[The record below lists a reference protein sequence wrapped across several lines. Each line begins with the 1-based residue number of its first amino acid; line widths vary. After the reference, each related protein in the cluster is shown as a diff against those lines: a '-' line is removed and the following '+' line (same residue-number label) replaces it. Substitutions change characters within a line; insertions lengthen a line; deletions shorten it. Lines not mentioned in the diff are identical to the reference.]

1 MVVYLHAR
9 STGIGSFEHTVCG
22 DEVEVCLMRSRYVL
36 LILFVATLKVASVFG
51 QGIPVSFTL
60 PEAGYLTLVI
70 DGNDGARIRNLIQ
83 NTYFTAGEHT
93 IYWDGYDEGAAGSWT
108 GGSYE
113 VKRNLVQPGT
123 YRVRGLLHQGIDL
136 IYEFSVQ
143 SPGDPAWHT
152 LNGKGGWLADH
163 SPAIDVLA
171 LPAGTYHKSTP
182 VLQVVAPL
190 AETGHGLIYLN
201 EEGVK
206 LQGVSHINNNNDF
219 PTVST
224 RDLGPARGTDY
235 LSWHA
240 VHRGGSIK
248 LVYAM
253 SSNGKVSPNQFS
265 TGIRTEAI
273 HGIAAHNNQVA
284 INYEGGIVFIDA
296 SRARDKTYQI
306 IRTVDV
312 PDVRGIA
319 TDGTYLYVIEGTS
332 IRRYNVDYAEGKIS
346 NPVTV
351 TTANLDDPQRI
362 KLIDGELYVSDHGK
376 SHQVKVFNL
385 SGSLLRTIGLPGGP
399 QVGLYDE
406 RRMSHPM
413 GFDVDGQGKLWV
425 AEYAYMPKR
434 ISRWDAKTGAF
445 EKAWYGPPKYGGGL
459 VLDPEDKTRAY
470 YSGQAKGTI
479 EFALNWSTGE
489 SKPKRILH
497 NRELSRPSL
506 PLTRKGTD
514 SPIRVQVVNG
524 RRYLFTPAWSQSHA
538 AIYSELSIWVVRG
551 DTAAWVAQVGDT
563 GQWEKVFNDPQ
574 RYPDI
579 YGYLQSYYPK
589 SQPFFVW
596 SDKNGDGDVSLDE
609 VGFYNMPQFKDQK
622 YYLDENLNIH
632 LSGGSMLPLDRID
645 SRGVP
650 IYDIQKFQ
658 EGAYVQSGTLGQI
671 VYGAGTLITTHGPIE
686 GYVNGKR
693 QWLYHSQW
701 PRRAKGAPLG
711 RFEGDLI
718 ATTRLLGA
726 PIQTTK
732 GDAGAVWAL
741 NSEHGEIY
749 LFTSDGLFIS
759 TLLEDVRRA
768 PLWRFDTGTIKRGDP
783 IQGVSPN
790 NEHFWPFLNKGSDGE
805 IYLTAGKEHSSI
817 LRLEGLQNVDRLD
830 FGPLL
835 VSEALLAGLD
845 GTRDEQREVQQ
856 TKSLTAHIRS
866 ISPITDGKLLE
877 WSNAD
882 WVVLDA
888 KLGIEGAVAVDRDS
902 LYLALRTGMPGLLNN
917 VGDDFRYL
925 FATGG
930 GIDISIGKAGADP
943 TRTKPVQGDRR
954 IFITREGSNPVYG
967 KLRAAL
973 YEQVNPSAPSGS
985 SVQYTSPVNKVTLQ
999 YVAEISSSVSVSGT
1013 MGDFEV
1019 SIPLD
1024 VIGLVPQAGLSIL
1037 GDVGVLTGDGVET
1050 QRRIYWNNK
1059 TNIITADVP
1068 SEAALTPEYWGVWTF
1083 TAGGDAMNIP
1093 PTGQFSAPTKG
1104 AAFAAG
1110 SNIYMDFSATD
1121 VDGQVTS
1128 VSFYANGQKLN
1139 EDNSPPFEYV
1149 WTNVP
1154 AGTYELVAYVRDDG
1168 RALVAS
1174 EPVQVTVQ
1182 AVLSESTRIHLQKG
1196 WNLIASPIDP
1206 GSAPL
1211 EAVFEEIKDDVVLVK
1226 DQTGSVYSPRF
1237 EINTIGSWDSH
1248 NAYSV
1253 YVEDDVDLDMSG
1265 TLIDPTNAV
1274 IHLRAGWNMVPYIR
1288 LSQLDAE
1295 AALACLKS
1303 LLILVKDGAGRVFYP
1318 EYGLNSIGTLVPGR
1332 GYKVYLKN
1340 DAVLIY
1346 PANDGQASQ
1355 VTAVETSSSLPVPA
1369 ASGR

>member
-459 VLDPEDKTRAY
+459 VIDPEDMTRAY
-470 YSGQAKGTI
+470 YSGQVTGTI

-489 SKPKRILH
+489 NKPKRILL
-497 NRELSRPSL
+497 NRELRGFSL
-506 PLTRKGTD
+506 PVTRKGTD

-538 AIYSELSIWVVRG
+538 SIYSDISIFVVRG
-551 DTAAWVAQVGDT
+551 DTAAWVAQVGAT
-563 GQWEKVFNDPQ
+563 EEWEKVFNNPKD
-574 RYPDI
+574 YPEI
-579 YGYLQSYYPK
+579 YSYVQSNFPK
-589 SQPFFVW
+589 SSPVFIW
-596 SDKNGDGDVSLDE
+596 SDVDGDGDVSLDE
-609 VGFYNMPQFKDQK
+609 IGFHDMPSSKNER
-622 YYLDENLNIH
+622 YYLDANLNIH
-632 LSGGSMLPLDRID
+632 LSGGSFLPLDRID

-650 IYDIQKFQ
+650 IYDMNKFQ
-658 EGAYVQSGTLGQI
+658 EKHYVKSGILGQI
-671 VYGAGTLITTHGPIE
+671 AFGAGTLITTHGPIE

-693 QWLYHSQW
+693 QWLYHAQW
-701 PRRAKGAPLG
+701 PRRAPGSPLS
-711 RFEGDLI
+711 RFEGDLLE
-718 ATTRLLGA
+718 TTRILGEPVKPA
-726 PIQTTK
+726 R
-732 GDAGAVWAL
+732 GESGAVWAL
-741 NSEHGEIY
+741 NSDLGEVY
-749 LFTSDGLFIS
+749 LFTADGLYVA
-759 TLLEDVRRA
+759 TLFADDRVA
-768 PLWRFDTGTIKRGDP
+768 PRWMHPQGVIGRGDP
-783 IQGVSPN
+783 IGKVSPYD
-790 NEHFWPFLNKGSDGE
+790 EHFWPFMTRGTDGE
-805 IYLTAGKEHSSI
+805 IYITAGKSHTSI
-817 LRLEGLQNVDRLD
+817 LRVDGLQNVKRLNI
-830 FGPLL
+830 
-835 VSEALLAGLD
+835 
-845 GTRDEQREVQQ
+845 GT
-856 TKSLTAHIRS
+856 
-866 ISPITDGKLLE
+866 ITLPGGFKP
-877 WSNAD
+877 A
-882 WVVLDA
+882 
-888 KLGIEGAVAVDRDS
+888 
-902 LYLALRTGMPGLLNN
+902 TGE
-917 VGDDFRYL
+917 
-925 FATGG
+925 TGG
-930 GIDISIGKAGADP
+930 GTSEKSSAVAKVTASSHDGNVPANTLDGDLSTRWSASGKGEWIQYELSQPVTLSKIGIAWHDGNKRSTSFDLMVSNDGSSWTKVLSGKSSGKTLAIETYSFTSTSAKFVRIVGYGNTKNLWNSITEVQLPTGSAAGKAALA
-943 TRTKPVQGDRR
+943 
-954 IFITREGSNPVYG
+954 EGEEEVIPETFALEQNYPNPF
-967 KLRAAL
+967 
-973 YEQVNPSAPSGS
+973 NPSTNIVYHLPERAE
-985 SVQYTSPVNKVTLQ
+985 VTLHI
-999 YVAEISSSVSVSGT
+999 YNVAGQLVRTLVSGT
-1013 MGDFEV
+1013 EQSAGIYQVTWDGRDAGGRPVASGLYLYRIQAGDF
-1019 SIPLD
+1019 
-1024 VIGLVPQAGLSIL
+1024 Q
-1037 GDVGVLTGDGVET
+1037 ET
-1050 QRRIYWNNK
+1050 RR
-1059 TNIITADVP
+1059 
-1068 SEAALTPEYWGVWTF
+1068 
-1083 TAGGDAMNIP
+1083 M
-1093 PTGQFSAPTKG
+1093 
-1104 AAFAAG
+1104 
-1110 SNIYMDFSATD
+1110 M
-1121 VDGQVTS
+1121 
-1128 VSFYANGQKLN
+1128 
-1139 EDNSPPFEYV
+1139 
-1149 WTNVP
+1149 
-1154 AGTYELVAYVRDDG
+1154 
-1168 RALVAS
+1168 
-1174 EPVQVTVQ
+1174 
-1182 AVLSESTRIHLQKG
+1182 
-1196 WNLIASPIDP
+1196 
-1206 GSAPL
+1206 
-1211 EAVFEEIKDDVVLVK
+1211 LVK
-1226 DQTGSVYSPRF
+1226 
-1237 EINTIGSWDSH
+1237 
-1248 NAYSV
+1248 
-1253 YVEDDVDLDMSG
+1253 
-1265 TLIDPTNAV
+1265 
-1274 IHLRAGWNMVPYIR
+1274 
-1288 LSQLDAE
+1288 
-1295 AALACLKS
+1295 
-1303 LLILVKDGAGRVFYP
+1303 
-1318 EYGLNSIGTLVPGR
+1318 
-1332 GYKVYLKN
+1332 
-1340 DAVLIY
+1340 
-1346 PANDGQASQ
+1346 
-1355 VTAVETSSSLPVPA
+1355 
-1369 ASGR
+1369 